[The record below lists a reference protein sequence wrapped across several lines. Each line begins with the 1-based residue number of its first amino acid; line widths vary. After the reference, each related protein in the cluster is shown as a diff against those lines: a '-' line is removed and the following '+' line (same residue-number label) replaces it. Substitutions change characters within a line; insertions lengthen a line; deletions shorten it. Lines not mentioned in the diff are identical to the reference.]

1 MCTMVHTM
9 WVNGRLELVDISIVG
24 EKRSRAWL
32 LALAFL
38 ALCLGCAGDSMG
50 QAGSAFRVHPQTP
63 NMGPDLTHWAGRWS
77 AATGIPIEVSEEP
90 GPGVIEVRYV
100 AEAIGVG
107 PSGGKPVCGVTPMT
121 VTRVHDTH
129 ELVAYEV
136 QDIQVSFRPPPRCM
150 TMFYTLGHEIGH
162 MLSGP
167 DAPHA
172 SSGVFADRQPPGPDY
187 VIDAVSLAAVCDYAR
202 CTAFQPE

>member
-1 MCTMVHTM
+1 M

-32 LALAFL
+32 LALACL
-38 ALCLGCAGDSMG
+38 ALCLGCAGDGMG
-50 QAGSAFRVHPQTP
+50 QTRDAIRVHPETP
-63 NMGPDLTHWAGRWS
+63 NMGPNLAQWAARWS
-77 AATGIPIEVSEEP
+77 AATGIPIEVSDEP

-121 VTRVHDTH
+121 VTRVRDTH

-136 QDIQVSFRPPPRCM
+136 QDIQVSFKAPAGCM
-150 TMFYTLGHEIGH
+150 TMFYTLGHELGH
-162 MLSGP
+162 MLAGP

-172 SSGVFADRQPPGPDY
+172 GSGVFADKQLPGPAY
-187 VIDAVSLAAVCDYAR
+187 KIDASSLAAVCDYAP
-202 CTAFQPE
+202 CTAFQPEE